1 MIHLGLHTDN
11 WRPLSLGFEA
21 ACQRIVDAGLRHIEF
36 CAIQG
41 QNFIAALGYDP
52 GVSLES
58 NPRALRRF
66 LDKLGLKVS
75 QIDGSYP
82 MMGPNGSAFGVQY
95 VTQSI
100 RFAAEVGCPMVDTVD
115 GAFETPGLTRK
126 EVFRVTCDN
135 YRQCLSWAEDYKVII
150 NVEPHGP
157 YTNDID
163 FMQRLFDHFQSEW
176 LQMNFDTGNTFI
188 AGHDPLEYLKAL
200 RAYCSHCHIKDVSA
214 DLAAAVR
221 GEETGIGSSIV
232 PVGGGVNA
240 ENIQRCLQFLYD
252 TNWDGSV
259 SIECHG
265 SDDNTAASVQ
275 WMRDVIKGLSRK
287 GHTERKSAR
296 FNGHSL
302 RRKPVR
308 SRRA

>member
-21 ACQRIVDAGLRHIEF
+21 ACQKIADTGLEHIEF
-36 CAIQG
+36 CSIDG

-52 GVSLES
+52 GVSLQS

-66 LDKLGLKVS
+66 LDKLGLQVS

-82 MMGPNGSAFGVQY
+82 MMGPNGSAFGVHY
-95 VTQSI
+95 VTQTI
-100 RFAAEVGCPMVDTVD
+100 RFASELGCPMVDTVD
-115 GAFETPGLTRK
+115 GAFETPGMSRK

-135 YRQCLSWAEDYKVII
+135 YRQCLSWAEDYRVII

-163 FMQRLFDHFQSEW
+163 FMERLFKHFESEW

-200 RAYCSHCHIKDVSA
+200 RPYCTHCHIKDVSA
-214 DLAAAVR
+214 ELAAAAR
-221 GEETGIGSSIV
+221 GEETGIGSSVV

-240 ENIQRCLQFLYD
+240 ENIRRCIQFLQE
-252 TNWDGSV
+252 TKWDGTV
-259 SIECHG
+259 SLECHG
-265 SDDNTAASVQ
+265 SDENTKASVEF
-275 WMRDVIKGLSRK
+275 MKTLVKSPSRK
-287 GHTERKSAR
+287 ASKK
-296 FNGHSL
+296 
-302 RRKPVR
+302 RR
-308 SRRA
+308 